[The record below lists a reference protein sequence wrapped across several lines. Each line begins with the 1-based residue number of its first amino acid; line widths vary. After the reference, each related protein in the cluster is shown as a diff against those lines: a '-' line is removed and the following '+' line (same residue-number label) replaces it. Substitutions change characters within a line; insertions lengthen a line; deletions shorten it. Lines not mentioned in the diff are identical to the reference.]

1 MGNARKRLNIA
12 HFNGC
17 LLVAVLFGLI
27 AGSWAVFWVALVVTL
42 FFGVYRGEI
51 RLVAGKH

>member
-12 HFNGC
+12 YFNGC

-42 FFGVYRGEI
+42 ALGVYSGEI
-51 RLVAGKH
+51 RLIAAKR